1 MSGEWALPPP
11 LMWPEGRNLQA
22 PQRIFVCKPL
32 SPITCTKK
40 NVWVNF
46 ACQYSITQMVKRVVF
61 VFMLPNCSKTPQM
74 RLVLSLLHS
83 IVDVDQTPKM
93 FLYSMF
99 KQNLLPNLEKNA
111 FALTSYVDIDK
122 NVLAGSLGPWNVVLK
137 PYYAV
142 VLNQCPWV
150 IKFFLLG
157 FVFLI
162 ILTMLWSFWLLH
174 IPSAFK

>member
-1 MSGEWALPPP
+1 
-11 LMWPEGRNLQA
+11 MWPEGRNLQA

-83 IVDVDQTPKM
+83 IVDVDQTPKL

-122 NVLAGSLGPWNVVLK
+122 NVLAGSLGP
-137 PYYAV
+137 
-142 VLNQCPWV
+142 
-150 IKFFLLG
+150 
-157 FVFLI
+157 
-162 ILTMLWSFWLLH
+162 
-174 IPSAFK
+174 